1 MTKMPSPS
9 LDDIDPRLVSEAFRR
24 ARETTANAAIA
35 SDQIL
40 SAILAE
46 ARRGTRDI
54 FGLVRA
60 VQTGSLRGREC
71 TTGLTDCQ

>member
-1 MTKMPSPS
+1 MAKIYSNPFN
-9 LDDIDPRLVSEAFRR
+9 DIDPRLISEAFRR
-24 ARETTANAAIA
+24 ARATAANATLD

-46 ARRGTRDI
+46 ARRGTRDM

-60 VQTGSLRGREC
+60 AQTGRA
-71 TTGLTDCQ
+71 